1 MYDIL
6 IIFILILLNG
16 FFAMSEIAVV
26 SARKAQLQADAQK
39 GSKSANR
46 ALSLIQEPERF
57 LSTVQIGI
65 TLISIVTGIYASDD
79 IAKQA
84 DAYLI
89 SLGMHHN
96 IAHYISQISIVC
108 IVTFFTI
115 LFGELVPKRIGLGSS
130 EVIAKLVAPIM
141 KMIAKVTSPFVW
153 LLSKSTSV
161 IFGLLNIQDKSQK
174 ITEDEIKNMV
184 QEGTEEGEVQPV
196 EQDIVERVFLLG
208 DLKIDSIMTRRNE
221 VTWLDINMTGEELKQ
236 KIRKNLFDMYPV
248 ADKNLDHILGVVY
261 LKDLVLSINDSA
273 FGLKP
278 LIRPGTFFHEGAS
291 VYKVLEQMKKQQ
303 IGRALV
309 CDEFGVFQGMI
320 TLKNIIEGLIGD
332 INESNDDP
340 DIVERSDHSGWL
352 INGQCPFHD
361 FLNYFDLDSLYSD
374 YPYKTLSGLILHRL
388 EHIPKVGKVVL
399 WQDFRLEII
408 DMDGARIDKV
418 LVTKI
423 QRFEE
428 ENLS

>member
-1 MYDIL
+1 
-6 IIFILILLNG
+6 
-16 FFAMSEIAVV
+16 
-26 SARKAQLQADAQK
+26 
-39 GSKSANR
+39 
-46 ALSLIQEPERF
+46 
-57 LSTVQIGI
+57 
-65 TLISIVTGIYASDD
+65 
-79 IAKQA
+79 
-84 DAYLI
+84 
-89 SLGMHHN
+89 
-96 IAHYISQISIVC
+96 
-108 IVTFFTI
+108 
-115 LFGELVPKRIGLGSS
+115 
-130 EVIAKLVAPIM
+130 
-141 KMIAKVTSPFVW
+141 
-153 LLSKSTSV
+153 
-161 IFGLLNIQDKSQK
+161 
-174 ITEDEIKNMV
+174 
-184 QEGTEEGEVQPV
+184 
-196 EQDIVERVFLLG
+196 
-208 DLKIDSIMTRRNE
+208 
-221 VTWLDINMTGEELKQ
+221 
-236 KIRKNLFDMYPV
+236 MYPV

>member
-208 DLKIDSIMTRRNE
+208 DLKIDSIMTRINE
-221 VTWLDINMTGEELKQ
+221 VTWLYINMTG
-236 KIRKNLFDMYPV
+236 
-248 ADKNLDHILGVVY
+248 
-261 LKDLVLSINDSA
+261 
-273 FGLKP
+273 
-278 LIRPGTFFHEGAS
+278 
-291 VYKVLEQMKKQQ
+291 
-303 IGRALV
+303 
-309 CDEFGVFQGMI
+309 
-320 TLKNIIEGLIGD
+320 
-332 INESNDDP
+332 
-340 DIVERSDHSGWL
+340 
-352 INGQCPFHD
+352 
-361 FLNYFDLDSLYSD
+361 
-374 YPYKTLSGLILHRL
+374 
-388 EHIPKVGKVVL
+388 
-399 WQDFRLEII
+399 
-408 DMDGARIDKV
+408 
-418 LVTKI
+418 
-423 QRFEE
+423 
-428 ENLS
+428 